1 MTRLIVISSSD
12 FISDF
17 VILFLCC
24 ILSVV
29 LFLCCIL
36 SVVPFLV
43 SLIVLTAVTL
53 FIVIYPLDFISD
65 FMQVCCQ
72 VLSLY
77 FVKKYIKCVTFPLY
91 MAMSLI
97 FTGRIWHMC
106 CWILCLCFHEARLAG
121 RGVMFS
127 TCPLFCSFL
136 CYQTCENKWTSCDVS
151 WHRWSRGQGH
161 EVINFGG
168 QEVKGQRSRSH
179 KTEDTL
185 GGLVDISFSTL
196 LGRIGFL
203 VILRSAC
210 FSVQPLF
217 EDSWP
222 G

>member
-17 VILFLCC
+17 VI
-24 ILSVV
+24 

-121 RGVMFS
+121 RGVMFW

-168 QEVKGQRSRSH
+168 QEVKGQGHTRLKIHLEAWWTYHS
-179 KTEDTL
+179 
-185 GGLVDISFSTL
+185 
-196 LGRIGFL
+196 
-203 VILRSAC
+203 
-210 FSVQPLF
+210 QPC
-217 EDSWP
+217 WV